1 MPGCWSPIILTSLIR
16 IRGRRSPSREAQIST
31 SLIRSPSS
39 RGHEPHT
46 PIHTLND
53 DVLMNVFYLY
63 LLDVQDEDE
72 DENGKLKVHWDR
84 QRWWYKPAQ
93 VCRQWRHL
101 ILASPS
107 HLNLHLICTYGVPVA
122 DMLACSPPLPVT
134 IYYWDKDRETTA
146 EDEEGIL
153 LALRQCSRV
162 RHICFAL
169 RTPNL
174 RKSITAM
181 DVQFPILERMYVKSR
196 TEEPTSLVFPRTF
209 QAPNLRHLKLFT
221 ASLAIGSPLL
231 TTTAGLVTLIL
242 ENIPPFPYL
251 PPRYFLIRLSLMRQ
265 LEDLVIHFHSPLP
278 NRDVGRPLSHI
289 PNMTQV
295 ILPNLRRFWFQGT
308 GVYLEGLVARISAPV
323 LSGLHITF
331 FNQLPFATPWLLQF
345 MRMSEN
351 LGFRAI
357 WLDFL
362 LDGFVLSTERQ
373 GKSTFKPFLLM
384 ILCKHPD
391 LQVSSA
397 VQILSALQPVI
408 TVAEQLTLGDVV
420 RPQSSDWHNKVT
432 HTQWRELLRLFR
444 NVETLHVQNE
454 LVGEVSRS
462 LQSDDEEPPL
472 RLLPDPTELGYSGGN
487 NARDAYTSFVV
498 ERQAEG
504 HLVWT

>member
-1 MPGCWSPIILTSLIR
+1 MSLVH
-16 IRGRRSPSREAQIST
+16 
-31 SLIRSPSS
+31 SPSS
-39 RGHEPHT
+39 RGHKPHT
-46 PIHTLND
+46 PIHSLND
-53 DVLMNVFYLY
+53 DVLINIFYLY
-63 LLDVQDEDE
+63 RLDVQDEEE

-93 VCRQWRHL
+93 VCQRWKRL

-122 DMLACSPPLPVT
+122 DMLARSPPLPVT
-134 IYYWDKDRETTA
+134 IYYWDCEMTA

-162 RHICFAL
+162 RHICLAL
-169 RTPNL
+169 RNRNL
-174 RKSITAM
+174 RKLIMAM
-181 DVQFPILERMYVKSR
+181 DEQFPILERMYVKFR
-196 TEEPTSLVFPRTF
+196 TKKSTSLVFPGTF

-251 PPRYFLIRLSLMRQ
+251 PPRYFLTRLSLMRQ
-265 LEDLVIHFHSPLP
+265 LEDLAIHFHSPLP
-278 NRDVGRPLSHI
+278 NRDLERQLSHT

-308 GVYLEGLVARISAPV
+308 SVYLEGLVARISTPI
-323 LSGLHITF
+323 LSALHITL
-331 FNQLPFATPWLLQF
+331 FNQLPFAIPRLLQF
-345 MRMSEN
+345 MCMSES
-351 LGFRAI
+351 LSFRAVC
-357 WLDFL
+357 LDFL
-362 LDGFVLSTERQ
+362 PDGFVLSTDHQ
-373 GKSTFKPFLLM
+373 GKTTFRPFFLM
-384 ILCKHPD
+384 ILCEHPD

-408 TVAEQLTLGDVV
+408 TVTEQLTLGHVA
-420 RPQSSDWHNKVT
+420 RFRSSWHNQVN

-454 LVGEVSRS
+454 LVGEVSLS
-462 LQSDDEEPPL
+462 LQSDDGEPPL
-472 RLLPDPTELGYSGGN
+472 QFLPNLKEPGYSGGS
-487 NARDAYTSFVV
+487 NARDAYTSLVAG
-498 ERQAEG
+498 RQAEG
-504 HLVWT
+504 HLVNMTTVGR